1 MIPVLKIYNLSLR
14 VGRWPMQAISNA
26 LAGHHV
32 LLLAHWHPYTE
43 ANLLY
48 KKTEQKISSK
58 ADFFQILK
66 ILLQIYT

>member
-1 MIPVLKIYNLSLR
+1 
-14 VGRWPMQAISNA
+14 MQAISNA

-58 ADFFQILK
+58 ADVLQTLK
-66 ILLQIYT
+66 ILLQIYTF